1 MALKMFTTSHSTL
14 RLGVLT
20 SILNT
25 IYRCEMHTMT
35 FECGLR
41 TFPVVHVWYFKF
53 LSFTI
58 VLLSLLP
65 NPNTIIVSHYSGKLY
80 HLLVLEF
87 SIVSCYL

>member
-25 IYRCEMHTMT
+25 IYRCELHTMT

-41 TFPVVHVWYFKF
+41 TLPVVHISSQYVGTCMVF
-53 LSFTI
+53 
-58 VLLSLLP
+58 
-65 NPNTIIVSHYSGKLY
+65 
-80 HLLVLEF
+80 
-87 SIVSCYL
+87 